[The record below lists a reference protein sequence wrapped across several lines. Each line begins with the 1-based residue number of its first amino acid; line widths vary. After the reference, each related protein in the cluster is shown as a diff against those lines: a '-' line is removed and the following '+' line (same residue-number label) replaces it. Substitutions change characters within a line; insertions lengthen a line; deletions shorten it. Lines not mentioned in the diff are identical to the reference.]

1 MSAGTRWGS
10 VGQADST
17 CWLAA
22 VALLGA
28 IAVCWGL
35 RAQGQ
40 TAFSSSSE
48 DVVIAVPSS
57 DGVRLAGTL
66 IVPDGEG
73 PFPAVV
79 LVSGAG
85 AHDRDA
91 TNAGHKPFAVLA
103 QHLASQGVAVLR
115 TDGRGVGG
123 STGSLGGTT
132 WLDLAADVRAG
143 VDFLRTR
150 AKINPK
156 AIGIV
161 GHSQGGLIAPIV
173 VTGDPQVAF
182 LVSLAG
188 PSTDFIELTLSQRR
202 RAAVAQGISEEVIAR
217 TESVLAEAFAAIA
230 RADTLPAARASV
242 QRILTAE
249 ALARLGAPETARDA
263 VAGQLAS
270 AELFVALQHTPQ
282 RVLPRV
288 RVPVL
293 ALTGA
298 LDSIVDADAN
308 LAVIAAAL
316 VGNPDVTTVKL
327 EGLNHFFQTAVTGD
341 PSEYADLEE
350 DFAQVALDA
359 ISRWIGNRFGS
370 P

>member
-1 MSAGTRWGS
+1 ML
-10 VGQADST
+10 VGRVRPPRGD
-17 CWLAA
+17 CG
-22 VALLGA
+22 LLGPA
-28 IAVCWGL
+28 STGA
-35 RAQGQ
+35 
-40 TAFSSSSE
+40 
-48 DVVIAVPSS
+48 
-57 DGVRLAGTL
+57 DGVQFVLRRRCHRGTVIGRRELAGTL

-85 AHDRDA
+85 PQDRDA

-103 QHLASQGVAVLR
+103 EHLASQGVAVLR
-115 TDGRGVGG
+115 TDDRGVGG
-123 STGSLGGTT
+123 STGALGGTT

-143 VDFLRTR
+143 VGFLRTR
-150 AKINPK
+150 AKINPN

-173 VTGDPQVAF
+173 VAEDPQVAF

-202 RAAVAQGISEEVIAR
+202 RAAVAQGVSEEVIAR

-308 LAVIAAAL
+308 LAAIAAAL
-316 VGNPDVTTVKL
+316 VGNPRCHDGQARRAEPL
-327 EGLNHFFQTAVTGD
+327 FSNGRDRRSQRIRRSRRGLRSG
-341 PSEYADLEE
+341 
-350 DFAQVALDA
+350 
-359 ISRWIGNRFGS
+359 RFGRHL
-370 P
+370 PVDR